1 MAIRTKAKSVL
12 RYVNKNPALISIPA
26 LGIAGTNL
34 AVNVNK
40 QNKNIELQGQQLK
53 AMNNLTKSLNNVD
66 GTIKKSINNTG
77 TVKPEQKRDG
87 SILSNLF
94 NKNKR

>member
-12 RYVNKNPALISIPA
+12 SYVNKNPALISIPA

>member
-12 RYVNKNPALISIPA
+12 SYVNKNPALVSIPA

-34 AVNVNK
+34 AINVNK

-66 GTIKKSINNTG
+66 GTIKKSINNTE
-77 TVKPEQKRDG
+77 TVKPEQKKG
-87 SILSNLF
+87 ESILSDLF
-94 NKNKR
+94 NKNRR